1 MVLELVEVRDGQAV
15 LKNYQK
21 AEVFKNQGNEQI
33 KLKDYQKAAQFYE
46 QGLKL
51 VHFDCSPES

>member
-21 AEVFKNQGNEQI
+21 AEIFKNQGNEQI
-33 KLKDYQKAAQFYE
+33 KLKDYQKAAQLYE